1 MTQTDPH
8 RSLSRALDILE
19 LRSSS
24 PGGYTLSQLSVRLS
38 ISKGSISP
46 LLHTLRQFKALYYDG
61 LYPLTEHTITDFHA
75 LADQLAEVRRTG
87 FAFECEEST
96 RGIRCIAV
104 PLRKDGQVAA
114 ALSVAF
120 PLNRYLPDRVERA
133 RSALNQARHQIE
145 ALMRGVDIQ
154 FYSNPTNYREYPQEW
169 NQPAQSCGVM
179 VSKACLTA
187 SGRSWASRTFFFLK
201 KALSFDH
208 IFSIG
213 FKSGL

>member
-19 LRSSS
+19 LCSSS

-104 PLRKDGQVAA
+104 PLRRDGQVAA

-145 ALMRGVDIQ
+145 ALMLGVDIQ
-154 FYSNPTNYREYPQEW
+154 FYSNPTNYRE
-169 NQPAQSCGVM
+169 
-179 VSKACLTA
+179 
-187 SGRSWASRTFFFLK
+187 
-201 KALSFDH
+201 
-208 IFSIG
+208 
-213 FKSGL
+213 

>member
-1 MTQTDPH
+1 MQQLPRRLH
-8 RSLSRALDILE
+8 PQPVVGAAEHLQRQYLSAAAHAAAVQG
-19 LRSSS
+19 
-24 PGGYTLSQLSVRLS
+24 P
-38 ISKGSISP
+38 
-46 LLHTLRQFKALYYDG
+46 YYDG

-114 ALSVAF
+114 ALSIAF

-154 FYSNPTNYREYPQEW
+154 FYSNPTNYRE
-169 NQPAQSCGVM
+169 
-179 VSKACLTA
+179 
-187 SGRSWASRTFFFLK
+187 
-201 KALSFDH
+201 
-208 IFSIG
+208 
-213 FKSGL
+213 